1 MVELDSRNHI
11 HTPAAE
17 QNEPRHVS
25 ASLANRILDLFLLTR
40 PQNVVLFALVVVV
53 GGITAP
59 GPIGAWAVLAWATL
73 SVSLIAAGGNVLND
87 LTDVPVDR
95 VNRPQRP
102 LAKGSISPQLAK
114 TWVIL
119 LLGGGVATAIPLD
132 AVCQIIVILAV
143 ATVLLYDLWGKDQ
156 PLFGNLMVAVL
167 IGMAFPFG
175 SLAAAGSWAGV
186 IPGVLA
192 FLMILAWEIIKDLE
206 DIVGDR
212 LGGRNT
218 WPLSAG
224 ESVARRS
231 AQLALLAL
239 FAAIILPVLAGR
251 LGIVYLFLA
260 FAGVG
265 VPVLVIIVRLSRRG
279 DASTYSKMA
288 LILKWCTIPGLL
300 ALMAG

>member
-1 MVELDSRNHI
+1 
-11 HTPAAE
+11 
-17 QNEPRHVS
+17 VS

>member
-1 MVELDSRNHI
+1 MIELDSPDYI
-11 HTPAAE
+11 HTPAPE
-17 QNEPRHVS
+17 QEEARHAS
-25 ASLANRILDLFLLTR
+25 ASRARRLLDLFLLTR
-40 PQNVVLFALVVVV
+40 PLNLILFALVVVV
-53 GGITAP
+53 GGMMAS
-59 GPIGAWAVLAWATL
+59 GPITEWGMLAWAAL
-73 SVSLIAAGGNVLND
+73 AVSLVGAGGNVLND

-102 LAKGSISPQLAK
+102 LAKGTISPQLAK

-119 LLGGGVATAIPLD
+119 LLGGSVASAIPL
-132 AVCQIIVILAV
+132 APICQVIMILAV
-143 ATVLLYDLWGKDQ
+143 ATVLLYDLWGKEQ
-156 PLFGNLMVAVL
+156 PLFGNLMVALL

-175 SLAAAGSWAGV
+175 SLAAAASWGGV

-212 LGGRNT
+212 VGGRNT

-239 FAAIILPVLAGR
+239 FVAIALPVLSGR
-251 LGIVYLFLA
+251 LGIAYLSLA
-260 FAGVG
+260 FVGVG
-265 VPVLVIIVRLSRRG
+265 VPVLIIIVRLSRSG
-279 DASTYSKMA
+279 SASTYAKMA